1 MPTAPINGI
10 DINYEVAGDGP
21 TVVFLHGLMGSIER
35 SRAVGEGL
43 DGLDERGFRLVTYD
57 ARGHGASGFTEH
69 EADYTWE
76 AHARDLL
83 GLLDHLRIERAA
95 IGGGS
100 MGAGVSYTLALA
112 HPERVEKLILIAV
125 PPLGEGFEPAKQMF
139 GGFAQLIEAMGLEK
153 AVDVVMQLPEYVKMR
168 ERDPEE
174 FARIREWLLRM
185 QPRGI
190 IFAMRGLVNGP
201 RLAHE
206 RFGEI
211 AVPTLI
217 TAHPDDLLH
226 PIASGERAHAA
237 IAGSRLMVAPSLQY
251 YRDHR
256 DELLDTVAA
265 FLRGEESAL
274 GGG

>member
-1 MPTAPINGI
+1 MPTARINGI
-10 DINYEVAGDGP
+10 DIHYEVTGDGP

-43 DGLDERGFRLVTYD
+43 DGLAERGFRLITYD
-57 ARGHGASGFTEH
+57 ARGHGESGFTEN
-69 EADYTWE
+69 EVDYAWE

-83 GLLDHLRIERAA
+83 GLLDDLGIERAA

-100 MGAGVSYTLALA
+100 MGAGVTLTLALA
-112 HPERVEKLILIAV
+112 HPERVEKLMLLAL
-125 PPLGEGFEPAKQMF
+125 PPLGDGFKPAKQMF
-139 GGFAQLIEAMGLEK
+139 GGFAQLIEGLGLEK
-153 AVDVVMQLPEYVKMR
+153 AVEVVMQLPEYVKMR
-168 ERDPEE
+168 EGDPEE
-174 FARIREWLLRM
+174 FERLREWLLRM

-201 RLAHE
+201 PLAHE

-211 AVPTLI
+211 AAPTLI

-226 PIASGERAHAA
+226 PIESGQRAHAA
-237 IAGSRLMVAPSLQY
+237 IAGSRLIVAPSLPY

-256 DELLDTVAA
+256 DELLDAVAG
-265 FLRGEESAL
+265 FLRGEDA
-274 GGG
+274 

>member
-1 MPTAPINGI
+1 MLTARINGI
-10 DINYEVAGDGP
+10 DIHYEISGEGP
-21 TVVFLHGLMGSIER
+21 TVVFLHGLMGSIDR

-43 DGLDERGFRLVTYD
+43 DGLAGRGFRLITYD
-57 ARGHGASGFTEH
+57 ARGHGASGFTEN

-76 AHARDLL
+76 AHARDML
-83 GLLDHLRIERAA
+83 GLLDHLGIESAA

-112 HPERVEKLILIAV
+112 HPGRVEKLMLLAL

-139 GGFAQLIEAMGLEK
+139 GGFAQLIEGLGLEK
-153 AVDVVMQLPEYVKMR
+153 AVDVVMQLPEYTKMR
-168 ERDPEE
+168 ERDPDE
-174 FARIREWLLRM
+174 FERLREWLLRL

-190 IFAMRGLVNGP
+190 TYAMRGLVNGP
-201 RLAHE
+201 LLAHE

-237 IAGSRLMVAPSLQY
+237 IPGSRLMVAPSLLY

-256 DELLDTVAA
+256 DELLDAVAA
-265 FLRGEESAL
+265 FLRGEEA
-274 GGG
+274 